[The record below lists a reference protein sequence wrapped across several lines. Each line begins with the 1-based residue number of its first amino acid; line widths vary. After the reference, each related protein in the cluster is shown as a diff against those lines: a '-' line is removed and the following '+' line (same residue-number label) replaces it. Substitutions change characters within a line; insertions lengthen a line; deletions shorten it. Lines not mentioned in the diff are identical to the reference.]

1 MGLTSRNDVLRA
13 IRRLAPASVLLPQ
26 EIKRSSD
33 SVVFLDLTQL
43 LRGCPGEVTGTELG
57 LWFWERMKEFASAN
71 SETKAVEAI
80 VCVMDK
86 PSWIPK
92 EKFLVQQLRTKEA
105 PRYSDMS
112 VFDEDGVCS
121 MDSTNPGGDT
131 LWHKFRPGH
140 IVSNRPLRG
149 RLVDWLVRFI
159 TRHLSG
165 QGSHRLEPI
174 GCKVFFE
181 YEWPDK
187 VCTVC
192 SLETNNVSCVR
203 KDLPEWQNETGEA
216 DLVQLL
222 WLDRFP
228 ACDFLAVHIDSDQIP
243 ISLLSV
249 AAKPQ
254 QEPRRWVWISCLH
267 DWTQDEVVAQRQR
280 DLTGDE
286 KDDFGD
292 EIVAVPTSRGR
303 KRKRETAAKREEP
316 VFCLD
321 LLLLAQTLGRVK
333 SEQFALACILCGTD
347 YYHSKQAISPRYS
360 FDDVLAAVVRNWR
373 SWRALLDSWQSLGAW
388 SLDRLRETEQKTWIV
403 SIETFES
410 QVRWQLHVLMVA
422 DEEDGSD
429 LRLAE
434 EARPSAWY
442 QERHKECMRRKLPS
456 TAAMTVAY
464 HQGWFSWTYWV
475 NPFAARAD
483 PTPAAALGPSQGQ
496 EDVPGEQTE

>member
-131 LWHKFRPGH
+131 LWHKFRAGN

-159 TRHLSG
+159 TR
-165 QGSHRLEPI
+165 RLDPI

-192 SLETNNVSCVR
+192 SLDSCVR

-222 WLDRFP
+222 WLSRFP

-249 AAKPQ
+249 VADPLRMRQ
-254 QEPRRWVWISCLH
+254 QRWLWISCLH
-267 DWTQDEVVAQRQR
+267 DWTQDAVVAQRQR
-280 DLTGDE
+280 DLAGDE

-292 EIVAVPTSRGR
+292 EIVAVPARRDR

-321 LLLLAQTLGRVK
+321 LLVLAQTLGRVQ

-360 FDDVLAAVVRNWR
+360 FDDVLSAVRSNWR

-403 SIETFES
+403 SIETLEL

-422 DEEDGSD
+422 DEQDGSE

-442 QERHKECMRRKLPS
+442 QERHKECMRRKLPN

-464 HQGWFSWTYWV
+464 HEGWFSWTYWV

-483 PTPAAALGPSQGQ
+483 PTPVAALGPSEG
-496 EDVPGEQTE
+496 